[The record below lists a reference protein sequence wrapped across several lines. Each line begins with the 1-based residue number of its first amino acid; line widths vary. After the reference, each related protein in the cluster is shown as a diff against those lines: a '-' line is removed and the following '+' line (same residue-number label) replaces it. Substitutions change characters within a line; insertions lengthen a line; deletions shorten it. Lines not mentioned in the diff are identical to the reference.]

1 MPVFA
6 RHGDLL
12 NRLIGA
18 KLLFSIANGI
28 FFCYNKNV
36 YSINPPYSRLSYRK
50 LGNSMR
56 FFLEFL
62 RQKTPKS
69 GTEASP
75 YFRNALSFNEK
86 LLAIYFIVCF
96 LVLGI
101 SAQHWAI
108 EPVALFVATVACIM
122 NANRMSQ
129 RINTVCYSLISVIW
143 CVWCNWFV
151 GWHYS
156 AHLLLLPVLLLT
168 FFNIYN
174 PPWLK
179 IAVCVAL
186 FAFRMFLF
194 FQSNIIS
201 PALTAER
208 AGIIFQIVNSVVLF
222 LMLSCDAIIFSSSI
236 QATERK
242 LRLDNQVLHKEA
254 GTDVLTQLPNRRSMI
269 DVMESYQKTMP
280 QEAFSVAIADIDF
293 FKKVNDTFGHNCG
306 DYTLKTLAELFR
318 KLAGTDYSVC
328 RWGGEEFCFFLPG
341 KNIDEAWNA
350 MFEVCNE
357 VKKLPLRFEGND
369 FSVTITIGI
378 EENDFRSSMEEILDR
393 ADKKLYMGKISGRDR
408 VVM

>member
-1 MPVFA
+1 M
-6 RHGDLL
+6 G
-12 NRLIGA
+12 
-18 KLLFSIANGI
+18 
-28 FFCYNKNV
+28 
-36 YSINPPYSRLSYRK
+36 
-50 LGNSMR
+50 

-69 GTEASP
+69 GTETSA
-75 YFRNALSFNEK
+75 YYRNALSINEK
-86 LLAIYFIVCF
+86 LLAVYFVVSF
-96 LVLGI
+96 VLLGI
-101 SAQHWAI
+101 FTNHWFL

-122 NANRMSQ
+122 NLNRISPQ
-129 RINTVCYSLISVIW
+129 INTACYALISVIW
-143 CVWCNWFV
+143 CVWSNWFV
-151 GWHYS
+151 GWHFS
-156 AHLLLLPVLLLT
+156 AHLLLLPVLMLS

-179 IAVCVAL
+179 IVACVGL

-194 FQSNIIS
+194 FQTIATS
-201 PALTAER
+201 PVLSLECG
-208 AGIIFQIVNSVVLF
+208 GIAFQITNSIVLF
-222 LMLSCDAIIFSSSI
+222 LMLACDAIIFSSSI

-242 LRLDNQVLHKEA
+242 LRLDNQELHKEA

-269 DVMESYQKTMP
+269 DRMESYQKTMP
-280 QEAFSVAIADIDF
+280 QEIFSVAIADIDF
-293 FKKVNDTFGHNCG
+293 FKKVNDTYGHNCG
-306 DYTLKTLAELFR
+306 DYTLKTLSDLFR
-318 KLAGTDYSVC
+318 KLAGADYSVC

-350 MFEVCNE
+350 MFEVCTE
-357 VKKLPLRFEGND
+357 VKKLPLHFEGND